1 MSSTG
6 CYEKDIRERIGYFH
20 TQSPFTRFVAY
31 PDPLFPSPYQLTAS
45 LSLGP
50 CFLSEQS
57 SLVTPIGRRA
67 IQALVELVSEVT
79 QLMRLLVPATACEV
93 HPPLF
98 RSQGMLPVLTVSVGG
113 TRPELARLE
122 VDLSAVVEF
131 AGTVVSAVG
140 IAVVVV
146 VAPGL
151 DEIGGSNHFV
161 MTQGTSA
168 GSSGPQ
174 WGSVTA
180 KRRDSAD

>member
-1 MSSTG
+1 
-6 CYEKDIRERIGYFH
+6 
-20 TQSPFTRFVAY
+20 
-31 PDPLFPSPYQLTAS
+31 
-45 LSLGP
+45 
-50 CFLSEQS
+50 
-57 SLVTPIGRRA
+57 
-67 IQALVELVSEVT
+67 
-79 QLMRLLVPATACEV
+79 MRLLVPATAYEV

-113 TRPELARLE
+113 TRLE

-131 AGTVVSAVG
+131 VGTVVFVVE
-140 IAVVVV
+140 IAVAAA

-151 DEIGGSNHFV
+151 DETGGSNRFV

-180 KRRDSAD
+180 KRRD

>member
-20 TQSPFTRFVAY
+20 TQSPVTRFVAY
-31 PDPLFPSPYQLTAS
+31 PDPLFPSPYQPTAS

-57 SLVTPIGRRA
+57 SLVTPIGPRV
-67 IQALVELVSEVT
+67 IQALVELVSEAM
-79 QLMRLLVPATACEV
+79 QPMRLLVPATACEV

-122 VDLSAVVEF
+122 VDLSAVVAF
-131 AGTVVSAVG
+131 VGTVVFAVE
-140 IAVVVV
+140 IAVAVA